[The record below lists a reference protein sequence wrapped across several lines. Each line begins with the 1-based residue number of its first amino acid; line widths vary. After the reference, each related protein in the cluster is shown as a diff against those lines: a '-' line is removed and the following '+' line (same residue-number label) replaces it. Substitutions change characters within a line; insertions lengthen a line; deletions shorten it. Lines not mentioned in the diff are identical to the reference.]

1 MTEKNLPTHDSNP
14 SRSISPSNSNNS
26 REQERLIIIFPR
38 FPRKQNQV
46 LVQYLIRRDR
56 SSDRA

>member
-1 MTEKNLPTHDSNP
+1 MTEKNLPTHDPNP
-14 SRSISPSNSNNS
+14 SHSIPPSNSNNS